1 MRIRASANRTVCVAA
16 YRSTVGP
23 GSLPRCCVA
32 AGVALSVYTA
42 IQTPGHFHSG
52 VARGFNTFAFF
63 TILSNLIVGAT
74 ALLLVRRLDRT
85 STMFRTFRLIGLVA
99 ITVTG
104 IVYHV
109 ALASVFQL
117 AGVHQ
122 FGNQLVHTVVPL
134 LTVIGW
140 VAFGPRGLT
149 SARIAGLSLLF
160 PFCWLGF
167 TLIRGAAIHWYPY
180 PFIEV
185 TRIGYGEAI
194 LNSFWVLLLLLGL
207 AAGATALDSRLGR
220 RTPEPAPAEQLTARD

>member
-1 MRIRASANRTVCVAA
+1 LGVTRR
-16 YRSTVGP
+16 
-23 GSLPRCCVA
+23 PR
-32 AGVALSVYTA
+32 G
-42 IQTPGHFHSG
+42 
-52 VARGFNTFAFF
+52 
-63 TILSNLIVGAT
+63 
-74 ALLLVRRLDRT
+74 
-85 STMFRTFRLIGLVA
+85 
-99 ITVTG
+99 TVTG

-149 SARIAGLSLLF
+149 SARIAGLPLLF

-194 LNSFWVLLLLLGL
+194 LNSFWALLLLLGL

-220 RTPEPAPAEQLTARD
+220 RTPEPAPAEQRWFTTGYQAGDPNKCDTFHGSL